1 MKMSPNNCLLSAIA
15 VLTAALLAV
24 YGCGGGGDDNSA
36 STGSPAPTT
45 TATPTACSAPSLR
58 TEYADPVL
66 FRSDARNRRGGTTR
80 CALTAGDYGAS
91 QLALVSCADEFP
103 MFGGF
108 GGRVL
113 GDSVADIDFVF
124 TDLDGNGN
132 IERDEFMDSSQTRI
146 AGDIILT
153 NGRRTLRIEDF
164 ILNTTDYGEIWFEGD
179 CVPAVSSVRSEDM
192 DGSDGEPST
201 RLLDAVIEIL
211 SGDTDASGIDEEDVD
226 RLATELNRLGTDG
239 SGQRN

>member
-1 MKMSPNNCLLSAIA
+1 M
-15 VLTAALLAV
+15 
-24 YGCGGGGDDNSA
+24 
-36 STGSPAPTT
+36 
-45 TATPTACSAPSLR
+45 
-58 TEYADPVL
+58 
-66 FRSDARNRRGGTTR
+66 
-80 CALTAGDYGAS
+80 
-91 QLALVSCADEFP
+91 
-103 MFGGF
+103 
-108 GGRVL
+108 

-132 IERDEFMDSSQTRI
+132 IERDEFMDSSETRI

-179 CVPAVSSVRSEDM
+179 CVPAGSSVRSEDM

>member
-1 MKMSPNNCLLSAIA
+1 MKMSPNNCLLSAVA
-15 VLTAALLAV
+15 VLTVLLGL
-24 YGCGGGGDDNSA
+24 YGCGGGDDTTSTTVA
-36 STGSPAPTT
+36 SCA
-45 TATPTACSAPSLR
+45 APSLR
-58 TEYADPVL
+58 TEYGDPVL
-66 FRSDARNRRGGTTR
+66 FRSDAQNRRGGTTR
-80 CALTAGDYGAS
+80 CALTAGDYGAR

-164 ILNTTDYGEIWFEGD
+164 ILNTTDYGETWFEGD
-179 CVPAVSSVRSEDM
+179 CVPTSSSVRSEDM
-192 DGSDGEPST
+192 DGNDGEPST